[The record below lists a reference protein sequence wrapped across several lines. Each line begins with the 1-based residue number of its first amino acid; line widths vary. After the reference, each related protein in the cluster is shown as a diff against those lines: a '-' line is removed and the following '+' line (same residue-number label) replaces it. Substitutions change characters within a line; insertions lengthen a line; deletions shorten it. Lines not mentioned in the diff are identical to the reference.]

1 MNTRVLA
8 LLLAILSPLAFG
20 QDKPQEFLSWYDGW
34 GTHTVWGAGTI
45 SGSYRDAHVKCGSTT
60 VVVRAIFDTHES
72 RGAPP
77 DPNQTAEYARASN
90 TALLKVFETRG
101 DKCAFAKDG

>member
-1 MNTRVLA
+1 MNKRVLA
-8 LLLAILSPLAFG
+8 LLLAIFSPLGFG

-45 SGSYRDAHVKCGSTT
+45 SGSYRDAHVNCGGTM

-72 RGAPP
+72 RGTPP
-77 DPNQTAEYARASN
+77 SPNQTAEFAAASN
-90 TALLKVFETRG
+90 TELLKVFEARG
-101 DKCAFAKDG
+101 DKCAFAKGG